1 MVESPA
7 PLISHSVE
15 ELPARQFSATI
26 PFAGAVQG
34 SAACA
39 LRPGERAT
47 IVTASNTDSKA
58 YIVLFISEAFPIRSL
73 RGRHAMP
80 PALVPTFARAT
91 DYGVKTTST
100 Q

>member
-26 PFAGAVQG
+26 PFAGAVHG

-47 IVTASNTDSKA
+47 IVTASNRHSKA
-58 YIVLFISEAFPIRSL
+58 YFVLFMSEAFPMRSVH
-73 RGRHAMP
+73 GRHAMP
-80 PALVPTFARAT
+80 PVHVPTFASDT
-91 DYGVKTTST
+91 GYGVKTTST